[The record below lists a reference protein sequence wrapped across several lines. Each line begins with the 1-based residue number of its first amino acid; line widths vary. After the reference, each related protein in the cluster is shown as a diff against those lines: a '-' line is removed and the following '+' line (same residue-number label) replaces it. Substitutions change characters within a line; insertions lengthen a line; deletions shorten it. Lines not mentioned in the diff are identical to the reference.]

1 MGDGCVGSAS
11 VSGVETAA
19 PRRRPPT
26 RRAAW
31 SVGGDRASIPAPAW
45 VWLAALVVASAVVR
59 FLLSRL
65 VPAPWIMV
73 DELIYSELAKSFAAG
88 GDLLVRGEHFPRYGP
103 VYPILISPAYRLFAA
118 MPDVYAVVKAINAL
132 VMSLAALPA
141 YFLARRVLSPGG
153 SLLGALLA
161 VAVPS
166 MAYTGTLMT
175 ENAAYPLALCA
186 VLLLVLTLERPTA
199 ARTLVLLAVCGLA
212 FLTRAQAL
220 ALLPAAAAAPLLLA
234 LFRRRIG
241 ELRAFAAFY
250 GLLAASIVVLVV
262 VQLARGRAI
271 TDPLGAYS
279 FVGELDYSPG
289 SVLTWVVY
297 HAAELDLY
305 VGIVP
310 FACLLVL
317 LAESSRLR
325 AREQAFLAA
334 TVAVSAAFLVE
345 VAAFAS
351 SLPWIR
357 RVAERSAFYVAPLLL
372 IALLLWIRLG
382 MPRPRVAAAA
392 AALVAAALPGVLPYG
407 SLLNAHVSSDTL
419 ALVPWFRLRDGYLA
433 SAEVR
438 VAVLLAAVAAA
449 ALFLRLPRRVGVL
462 LPVAVLVYF
471 ALVAGAVQNQFRFQ
485 SRGALAAATD
495 DGRPDWIDR
504 AVGPSE
510 HVAVVWSG
518 RTPALGVWLTE
529 FFNRSAGRVYSVTR
543 PLPGG
548 LPEELASTAPSGRLR
563 DPLSRFVVSR
573 YAVSDRPL
581 VLAGRPVA
589 RSPGGDFTLYRVDGP
604 VRVAVV
610 AGGGATLVGTR
621 PPPFDSR
628 RT

>member
-1 MGDGCVGSAS
+1 MG
-11 VSGVETAA
+11 GVETAA
-19 PRRRPPT
+19 PRRAT
-26 RRAAW
+26 RMRRTASSGGGRAPIA
-31 SVGGDRASIPAPAW
+31 VPGW
-45 VWLAALVVASAVVR
+45 VWLVALVLASAVVR
-59 FLLSRL
+59 FLLARL

-88 GDLLVRGEHFPRYGP
+88 GDLLIREEHFPRYGP

-118 MPDVYAVVKAINAL
+118 MPDVYAGAKAINAV
-132 VMSLAALPA
+132 VMSLAAVPA
-141 YFLARRVLSPGG
+141 YCLARRVLSSGG
-153 SLLGALLA
+153 SLLAALLA

-166 MAYTGTLMT
+166 MAYTATLMT
-175 ENAAYPLALCA
+175 ENATYPLVLCA
-186 VLLLVLTLERPTA
+186 VLLLVLTLERPTTV
-199 ARTLVLLAVCGLA
+199 RTLALLAVCGLA

-220 ALLPAAAAAPLLLA
+220 ALLPAVAAAPPLLA

-241 ELRAFAAFY
+241 ELRAFVPFY
-250 GLLAASIVVLVV
+250 GPLVAGLV
-262 VQLARGRAI
+262 ALVAVQLARGRGI

-279 FVGELDYSPG
+279 FVGDLHYSPG
-289 SVLTWVVY
+289 SVLAWLVY

-310 FACLLVL
+310 FASLLVL
-317 LAESSRLR
+317 LAQSSRLGP
-325 AREQAFLAA
+325 REQAFLAA
-334 TVAVSAAFLVE
+334 TIAVSAAFLVE

-372 IALLLWIRLG
+372 IALLLWVRLG
-382 MPRPRVAAAA
+382 LPRPRVAASA

-433 SAEVR
+433 SGEVR

-449 ALFLRLPRRVGVL
+449 ALFLRLPRRLGVV
-462 LPVAVLVYF
+462 LPLTVLVYL
-471 ALVAGAVQNQFRFQ
+471 ALVGAAVQHQFRFQ

-504 AVGPSE
+504 TVGASE
-510 HVAVVWSG
+510 QVAIVWSG
-518 RTPALGVWLTE
+518 RTAALGVWLTE
-529 FFNRSAGRVYSVTR
+529 FFNRAAGRVYVVE

-548 LPEELASTAPSGRLR
+548 LPEERVTITASGRLR
-563 DPLSRFVVSR
+563 DPLGRFVFSR

-581 VLAGRPVA
+581 ILSGRAVA
-589 RSPGGDFTLYRVDGP
+589 ESSARRFTLYRLDGP
-604 VRVAVV
+604 VSVAAV
-610 AGGGATLVGTR
+610 LTR
-621 PPPFDSR
+621 RGPPLLDRHLPLAEPEPK
-628 RT
+628 